1 MSYPL
6 TLQLQDKDVLVVGG
20 GPVAARRVPGLLD
33 AGARVTL
40 VAPYVCEDLADLI
53 RAGRI
58 DWHPR
63 EYRTSDM
70 TGKWLVLEHSGDGA
84 VQDRVKHD
92 ADASNVFCVKGGDKE
107 HGSAWVPATVS
118 RGGVSFAVSAG
129 GRPREAAFARDSL
142 ASALDTGAFSPWL
155 APEGAGLWSGQVGVG
170 AVALIGGGPG
180 GSGLITTRGRY
191 LLSTADVVV
200 VDRLAPRGIL
210 PELTRAQII
219 DVGKAPGHH
228 ATPQS
233 EINRLLVEHALMGR
247 NVARLKGGDPFV
259 LGRGGEELEYC
270 REFGVPVEVVPGV
283 TSAVAVP
290 AAVGVPVTHRGLSRG
305 FTVVTGHEELG
316 SVPTGREHTLVL
328 LMAVSKL
335 ALHAA
340 MLIDAGRDPECPVA
354 IIEDG
359 FGPHQ
364 RLTTGP
370 LEAIGAIADAR
381 GVKSPAVVVIGD
393 VATLARS

>member
-20 GPVAARRVPGLLD
+20 GPVAARRVPGLVD

-40 VAPYVCEDLADLI
+40 VAPYLCEDLAEIARL
-53 RAGRI
+53 GRV
-58 DWHPR
+58 DWLPR
-63 EYRTSDM
+63 EYRSSDLA
-70 TGKWLVLEHSGDGA
+70 GKWLVLAHSGDNA
-84 VQDRVKHD
+84 VEDQVKHD
-92 ADASNVFCVKGGDKE
+92 ADASSVFCVKGGDKE
-107 HGSAWVPATVS
+107 RSSAWVPATHQ
-118 RGGVSFAVSAG
+118 RGGLTFAVTAG
-129 GRPREAAFARDSL
+129 GRPREAAYARDAL
-142 ASALDTGAFSPWL
+142 ASSLETGALNPWRS
-155 APEGAGLWSGQVGVG
+155 PEGSGLWSGRVGVG

-180 GSGLITTRGRY
+180 DSGLITTRGRY

-200 VDRLAPRGIL
+200 VDRLAPRGL
-210 PELTRAQII
+210 LRELTQAQII
-219 DVGKAPGHH
+219 DVGKLPGHH

-233 EINRLLVEHALMGR
+233 EINRLLVEHALLGR
-247 NVARLKGGDPFV
+247 NVARLKGGDPYV

-270 REFGVPVEVVPGV
+270 REYGVEVEVVPGV
-283 TSAVAVP
+283 TSAIAVP
-290 AAVGVPVTHRGLSRG
+290 AAVGIPVTHRGLSRG

-316 SVPTGREHTLVL
+316 AVPTGRDHTLVL

-335 ALHAA
+335 GLHAA
-340 MLIDAGRDPECPVA
+340 MLIDAGRDPRCPVA

-359 FGPHQ
+359 FGPNQ

-370 LEAIGAIADAR
+370 LEAIGTIAEAR

-393 VATLARS
+393 VVTLARS